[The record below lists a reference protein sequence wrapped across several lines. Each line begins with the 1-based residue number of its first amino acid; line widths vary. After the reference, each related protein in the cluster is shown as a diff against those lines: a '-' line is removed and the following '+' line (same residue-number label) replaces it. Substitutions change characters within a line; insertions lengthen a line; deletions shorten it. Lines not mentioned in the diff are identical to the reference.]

1 MIFQEGSENLRC
13 QFCKFQKPKSQTRKP
28 LANLQV
34 EKDKSEK
41 EICFCRELNNLRNVV
56 PLPGNRT
63 RAFSQVSF
71 TLICLT
77 YSSIINVHELKTHG
91 EGPWG
96 FWHFFGWEGPW
107 VFEIFW
113 GGYTFLG
120 FYCIFSNKFN
130 KKIWREGP
138 LLSHSPSSP
147 LDIFV
152 PDGIGLTRYSSK
164 L

>member
-13 QFCKFQKPKSQTRKP
+13 QYCKFQKPKSQTRKP

-34 EKDKSEK
+34 EKDKPEK

-77 YSSIINVHELKTHG
+77 YSSIINVHQLKIQG
-91 EGPWG
+91 GPWG
-96 FWHFFGWEGPW
+96 FWHFLGGRVHGFLK
-107 VFEIFW
+107 FFW

-120 FYCIFSNKFN
+120 FCCIFINKFN
-130 KKIWREGP
+130 ENFWREGP
-138 LLSHSPSSP
+138 LLSH
-147 LDIFV
+147 
-152 PDGIGLTRYSSK
+152 
-164 L
+164 